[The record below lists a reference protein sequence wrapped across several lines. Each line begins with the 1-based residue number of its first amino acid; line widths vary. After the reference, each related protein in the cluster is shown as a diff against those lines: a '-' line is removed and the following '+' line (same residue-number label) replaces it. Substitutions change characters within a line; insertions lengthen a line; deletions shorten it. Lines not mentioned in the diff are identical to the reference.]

1 MRSGLLAPSLE
12 SRYLRHMNTPTNTT
26 GPIWISAGEAS
37 GDIHAA
43 SLLAALRQVEP
54 GLEAIGM
61 GGPALTA
68 AGCDVRF
75 PMRLISLVGLTEVL
89 SGLPRILKLLGEVKR
104 ALTQAKPRAIVLIDC
119 PDFHFRVA
127 RMAKKLGIPV
137 YYYVSPQVW
146 AWRSGRVEFLRRF
159 TRKVLCILPFE
170 KDFYA
175 AHGMAV
181 DYVGHPLMD
190 QMPLAELDALTPDPN
205 VLGLLPGSRRKEISA
220 LLPEF
225 AAAAMTLRRE
235 LPGLKLALA
244 RAPGVDPEFLR
255 SFLPPEL
262 PLTIYEPEDRYRM
275 MRTSR
280 ALLAASG
287 TVTLEAALIG
297 TPTVVAYRLS
307 ALSFAIGKAVVQ
319 VKYASLANLIMGRE
333 VFPELL
339 QDKSAAPYLAAR
351 LRPWLINTTEGA
363 AALALARA
371 DLAGLRAK
379 VGGPGAASR
388 AAQLILGDLASLG
401 HHVHNHA
408 PSSTPRDLE

>member
-1 MRSGLLAPSLE
+1 MKPSTIEQGGKQAPP
-12 SRYLRHMNTPTNTT
+12 H
-26 GPIWISAGEAS
+26 GPLWISAGEAS

-43 SLLAALRQVEP
+43 SLLSALRLHEP
-54 GLEAIGM
+54 GLKAVGM
-61 GGPALTA
+61 GGPALSA

-104 ALTQAKPRAIVLIDC
+104 ALVDTKPRALILIDC

-159 TRKVLCILPFE
+159 TRRVLCILPFE

-175 AHGMAV
+175 ARGMDV

-190 QMPLAELDALTPDPN
+190 QLPLSELDALKPDPN
-205 VLGLLPGSRRKEISA
+205 LLGLLPGSRRKEISA

-225 AAAAMTLRRE
+225 ASAALLLKRE
-235 LPGLKLALA
+235 FPGLRIGLA
-244 RAPGVDPEFLR
+244 RAPGLDEAFLR

-262 PLTIYEPEDRYRM
+262 PVQIFEPEERYRM
-275 MRTSR
+275 MRMSR
-280 ALLAASG
+280 VLLAASG

-297 TPTVVAYRLS
+297 TPLVMAYRLS
-307 ALSFAIGKAVVQ
+307 ALTYAIGRLVVQ
-319 VKYASLANLIMGRE
+319 VKYGSLPNLILDRE
-333 VFPELL
+333 VFPELI
-339 QDKSAAPYLAAR
+339 QDQAKAAFFAAR
-351 LRPWLINTTEGA
+351 LRTWLGDE
-363 AALALARA
+363 AALAAVRA
-371 DLAGLRAK
+371 DLAGLRER
-379 VGGPGAASR
+379 VGGPGAANR
-388 AAQLILGDLASLG
+388 AAGIILNDLASLDAG
-401 HHVHNHA
+401 
-408 PSSTPRDLE
+408 PR

>member
-1 MRSGLLAPSLE
+1 
-12 SRYLRHMNTPTNTT
+12 MNTH
-26 GPIWISAGEAS
+26 PIWISAGEAS

-43 SLLAALRQVEP
+43 SLLAALRAIDP
-54 GLEAIGM
+54 GLPALGM
-61 GGPALTA
+61 GGPALEA
-68 AGCDVRF
+68 AGCNLRF

-89 SGLPRILKLLGEVKR
+89 SGLPRILRLLGEVKR
-104 ALTQAKPRAIVLIDC
+104 ALVAAKPRALILIDC

-159 TRKVLCILPFE
+159 TRRVLCILPFE

-175 AHGMAV
+175 SCGMAV

-190 QMPLAELDALTPDPN
+190 QMPLEELDALAPDPN
-205 VLGLLPGSRRKEISA
+205 LLGLLPGSRRKEVSA

-225 AAAAMTLRRE
+225 AKTALLLRRD
-235 LPGLKLALA
+235 LPDLRVALA
-244 RAPGVDPEFLR
+244 RAPGLDLEYLR

-262 PLTIYEPEDRYRM
+262 TTTMPVEFYEPEDRYRM
-275 MRTSR
+275 MRMSR

-297 TPTVVAYRLS
+297 TPLVMSYRFS
-307 ALSFAIGKAVVQ
+307 ALSYAIGKMVVR
-319 VKYASLANLIMGRE
+319 VKFGSLPNLILDRE
-333 VFPELL
+333 VYPELI
-339 QDKSAAPYLAAR
+339 QDKARAEIFAER
-351 LRPWLINTTEGA
+351 LRPWLTDEV
-363 AALALARA
+363 ALAAARA

-379 VGGPGAASR
+379 VGGPGAAGR
-388 AAQLILGDLASLG
+388 AAEIILNDLRALG
-401 HHVHNHA
+401 
-408 PSSTPRDLE
+408 R

>member
-1 MRSGLLAPSLE
+1 
-12 SRYLRHMNTPTNTT
+12 MNNP

-43 SLLAALRQVEP
+43 SLLGELRAIEP
-54 GLEAIGM
+54 GLNAVGM
-61 GGPALTA
+61 GGPALTK

-104 ALTQAKPRAIVLIDC
+104 ALVETKPRALILIDC

-159 TRKVLCILPFE
+159 TRRVLCILPFE

-175 AHGMAV
+175 ARGMDV

-190 QMPLAELDALTPDPN
+190 QMPLAELDAIRPDPDL
-205 VLGLLPGSRRKEISA
+205 LGLLPGSRRKEVAA

-225 AAAAMTLRRE
+225 AQAALLLRRE
-235 LPGLKLALA
+235 LPNLRVTMA
-244 RAPGVDPEFLR
+244 RAPGLDAEYLR
-255 SFLPPEL
+255 SFLPPDLPVEL
-262 PLTIYEPEDRYRM
+262 VEPEERYRM
-275 MRTSR
+275 MRKSR

-297 TPTVVAYRLS
+297 TPTVMSYRLS
-307 ALSFAIGKAVVQ
+307 GLSYAIGKLVVQ
-319 VKYASLANLIMGRE
+319 VKFGSLPNLILDRE
-333 VFPELL
+333 VFPELI
-339 QDKSAAPYLAAR
+339 QDRAKATFFAER
-351 LRPWLINTTEGA
+351 LRPWLDPGPEGEE
-363 AALALARA
+363 ALEAARA
-371 DLAGLRAK
+371 ELAGLRAK
-379 VGGPGAASR
+379 VGAPGAAAR
-388 AAQLILGDLASLG
+388 AAGIILNDLASLG
-401 HHVHNHA
+401 
-408 PSSTPRDLE
+408 R

>member
-1 MRSGLLAPSLE
+1 MK
-12 SRYLRHMNTPTNTT
+12 TNTT

-43 SLLAALRQVEP
+43 SLLVALRAGEP
-54 GLEAIGM
+54 GLAAVGM
-61 GGPALTA
+61 GGDALAA
-68 AGCDVRF
+68 AGCEVRF

-89 SGLPRILKLLGEVKR
+89 SGLPRILRLLGEVKR
-104 ALTQAKPRAIVLIDC
+104 ALVETRPRAVVLIDC

-159 TRKVLCILPFE
+159 TRRVLCILPFE

-175 AHGMAV
+175 ARGMDV

-190 QMPLAELDALTPDPN
+190 QMPLAELDAIAPDADQ
-205 VLGLLPGSRRKEISA
+205 LGLLPGSRRKEISA

-225 AAAAMTLRRE
+225 AAAALRLKKR

-244 RAPGVDPEFLR
+244 RAPGVDESFLR
-255 SFLPPEL
+255 QFLPPEL
-262 PLTIYEPEDRYRM
+262 PVTIHGPDERYAM
-275 MRTSR
+275 MRKSR

-319 VKYASLANLIMGRE
+319 VPYASLANLIMGRE
-333 VFPELL
+333 VFPEML
-339 QDKSAAPYLAAR
+339 QDKASAPLLAER
-351 LRPWLINTTEGA
+351 LLPWLADG
-363 AALALARA
+363 AALANARA

-379 VGGPGAASR
+379 VGGPGAAER
-388 AAQLILGDLASLG
+388 AAAIILNDLRA
-401 HHVHNHA
+401 NPPA
-408 PSSTPRDLE
+408 

>member
-1 MRSGLLAPSLE
+1 
-12 SRYLRHMNTPTNTT
+12 MNTH
-26 GPIWISAGEAS
+26 PIWISAGEAS

-43 SLLAALRQVEP
+43 SLLKALRTIDP
-54 GLEAIGM
+54 GLPALGM
-61 GGPALTA
+61 GGPALAA

-89 SGLPRILKLLGEVKR
+89 SGLPRILRLLGQVKAALVAARPR
-104 ALTQAKPRAIVLIDC
+104 ALILIDC

-159 TRKVLCILPFE
+159 TRRVLCILPFE
-170 KDFYA
+170 KDFYVA
-175 AHGMAV
+175 RGMDV

-190 QMPLAELDALTPDPN
+190 QMPLAELDALAPDPN
-205 VLGLLPGSRRKEISA
+205 LLGLLPGSRRKEVSA

-225 AAAAMTLRRE
+225 AKTALLLRRE
-235 LPGLKLALA
+235 LPDLRVALA
-244 RAPGVDPEFLR
+244 RAPGLDLEYLR

-262 PLTIYEPEDRYRM
+262 PVQFYEPEDRYRM

-297 TPTVVAYRLS
+297 TPLVMSYRFS
-307 ALSFAIGKAVVQ
+307 ALSYAIGKMVVR
-319 VKYASLANLIMGRE
+319 VKFGSLPNLILDRE
-333 VFPELL
+333 VYPELI
-339 QDKSAAPYLAAR
+339 QDKARAENFAAR
-351 LRPWLINTTEGA
+351 LRPWLTPGLEGA
-363 AALALARA
+363 AALAAARA
-371 DLAGLRAK
+371 DLSGLRAK
-379 VGGPGAASR
+379 VGGPGAAKR
-388 AAQLILGDLASLG
+388 AAEIILNDLRALG
-401 HHVHNHA
+401 
-408 PSSTPRDLE
+408 R

>member
-1 MRSGLLAPSLE
+1 M
-12 SRYLRHMNTPTNTT
+12 NTT
-26 GPIWISAGEAS
+26 GPLWISAGEAS

-43 SLLAALRQVEP
+43 SLLAALRTLEP
-54 GLEAIGM
+54 GLQAMGM
-61 GGPALTA
+61 GGPALTK

-104 ALTQAKPRAIVLIDC
+104 ALVENRPRALILIDC

-127 RMAKKLGIPV
+127 RIAKKLGIPV

-175 AHGMAV
+175 ARGMDV

-190 QMPLAELDALTPDPN
+190 QMPLKELDAMTPDPN
-205 VLGLLPGSRRKEISA
+205 LLGLLPGSRRKEVAA

-225 AAAAMTLRRE
+225 AQTALLLRRE
-235 LPGLKLALA
+235 FPNLRVALA
-244 RAPGVDPEFLR
+244 RAPGLDPEYLR

-262 PLTIYEPEDRYRM
+262 PVEIVEPEERYRM
-275 MRTSR
+275 MRQSR
-280 ALLAASG
+280 VLLAASG

-297 TPTVVAYRLS
+297 TPTVMSYRFS
-307 ALSFAIGKAVVQ
+307 ALSYAIGKMVVQ
-319 VKYASLANLIMGRE
+319 VKFGSLPNLILNRE
-333 VFPELL
+333 VFPELI
-339 QDKSAAPYLAAR
+339 QDKAKAEFFAAR
-351 LRPWLINTTEGA
+351 LRPWLADEK
-363 AALALARA
+363 ALASARA
-371 DLAGLRAK
+371 ELADLRAK
-379 VGGPGAASR
+379 VGGPGAAAR
-388 AAQLILGDLASLG
+388 AAGIILDDIRALG
-401 HHVHNHA
+401 
-408 PSSTPRDLE
+408 R

>member
-1 MRSGLLAPSLE
+1 
-12 SRYLRHMNTPTNTT
+12 MNTS

-37 GDIHAA
+37 GDLHAA
-43 SLLAALRQVEP
+43 SLLSALRALDP
-54 GLEAIGM
+54 GLQALGM

-104 ALTQAKPRAIVLIDC
+104 TLIATKPRALILIDC

-137 YYYVSPQVW
+137 YYYISPQVW
-146 AWRSGRVEFLRRF
+146 AWRSGRVDFLRRF
-159 TRKVLCILPFE
+159 TRRVLCILPFE

-175 AHGMAV
+175 ARGMDV

-190 QMPLAELDALTPDPN
+190 QMPLGELDAIQPDPN
-205 VLGLLPGSRRKEISA
+205 LLGLLPGSRRKEVSA

-225 AAAAMTLRRE
+225 ARTALLLRRE
-235 LPGLKLALA
+235 FPDLRVALA
-244 RAPGVDPEFLR
+244 RAPGLDPEYLR

-262 PLTIYEPEDRYRM
+262 TTTMPVEIFEPEDRYRM
-275 MRTSR
+275 MRMSR
-280 ALLAASG
+280 VLLAASG

-297 TPTVVAYRLS
+297 TPLVMSYRFS
-307 ALSFAIGKAVVQ
+307 ALSYAIGKMVVR
-319 VKYASLANLIMGRE
+319 VKFGSLPNLILDRE
-333 VFPELL
+333 VFPELI
-339 QDKSAAPYLAAR
+339 QDKAKAEFFAAR
-351 LRPWLINTTEGA
+351 LRPWLADE
-363 AALALARA
+363 AALAAARA

-379 VGGPGAASR
+379 VGGPGAALR
-388 AAQLILGDLASLG
+388 AAEIILNDLTLNGLASQGL
-401 HHVHNHA
+401 
-408 PSSTPRDLE
+408 

>member
-1 MRSGLLAPSLE
+1 
-12 SRYLRHMNTPTNTT
+12 MNTH
-26 GPIWISAGEAS
+26 PIWISAGEAS

-43 SLLAALRQVEP
+43 SLLKALRTIDP
-54 GLEAIGM
+54 GLPALGM
-61 GGPALTA
+61 GGPALAA

-89 SGLPRILKLLGEVKR
+89 SGLPRILRLLGQVKAALVAARPR
-104 ALTQAKPRAIVLIDC
+104 ALILIDC

-159 TRKVLCILPFE
+159 TRRVLCILPFE
-170 KDFYA
+170 KDFYVA
-175 AHGMAV
+175 RGMDV

-190 QMPLAELDALTPDPN
+190 QMPLAELDALAPDPN
-205 VLGLLPGSRRKEISA
+205 LLGLLPGSRRKEVSA

-225 AAAAMTLRRE
+225 AKTALLLRRE
-235 LPGLKLALA
+235 LPDLRVALA
-244 RAPGVDPEFLR
+244 RAPGLDLEYLR

-262 PLTIYEPEDRYRM
+262 PVQFYEPEDRYRM

-297 TPTVVAYRLS
+297 TPLVMSYRFS
-307 ALSFAIGKAVVQ
+307 ALSYAIGKMVVR
-319 VKYASLANLIMGRE
+319 VKFGSLPNLILDRE
-333 VFPELL
+333 VYPELI
-339 QDKSAAPYLAAR
+339 QDKARAENFAAR
-351 LRPWLINTTEGA
+351 LRPWLTDEV
-363 AALALARA
+363 ALAAARA

-379 VGGPGAASR
+379 VGGPGAAKR
-388 AAQLILGDLASLG
+388 AAEIILNDLRALG
-401 HHVHNHA
+401 
-408 PSSTPRDLE
+408 R

>member
-1 MRSGLLAPSLE
+1 M
-12 SRYLRHMNTPTNTT
+12 NTT

-43 SLLAALRQVEP
+43 SLLSALQQREP
-54 GLEAIGM
+54 GLRAVGM

-89 SGLPRILKLLGEVKR
+89 SGLPRILRLLGEVKS
-104 ALTQAKPRAIVLIDC
+104 ALVDINPRAIILIDC

-146 AWRSGRVEFLRRF
+146 AWRSGRVEFLRQF
-159 TRKVLCILPFE
+159 TRRVLCILPFE

-175 AHGMAV
+175 TRGMDV

-190 QMPLAELDALTPDPN
+190 QMPLAELDAMQPDPS
-205 VLGLLPGSRRKEISA
+205 VLGLLPGSRRKEIST

-225 AAAAMTLRRE
+225 VAAAMTLRRE
-235 LPGLKLALA
+235 FPSLKLALA
-244 RAPGVDPEFLR
+244 RAPGMDPEFLR
-255 SFLPPEL
+255 SFLPPDM

-280 ALLAASG
+280 VLLAASG

-297 TPTVVAYRLS
+297 TPTVVAYKLS
-307 ALSFAIGKAVVQ
+307 ALSFAIGKMVVQ
-319 VKYASLANLIMGRE
+319 VKYASLPNLIMDRE
-333 VFPELL
+333 VFPEML
-339 QDKSAAPYLAAR
+339 QDNAAAPFLAAR
-351 LRPWLINTTEGA
+351 LRPWLAEDS
-363 AALALARA
+363 ALAEARA
-371 DLAGLRAK
+371 DLAGLRHK
-379 VGGPGAASR
+379 VGGPGAADR
-388 AAQLILGDLASLG
+388 AAAIILNDIASL
-401 HHVHNHA
+401 
-408 PSSTPRDLE
+408 TPGAN

>member
-1 MRSGLLAPSLE
+1 MR
-12 SRYLRHMNTPTNTT
+12 TNIS

-43 SLLAALRQVEP
+43 SLLTALREREP
-54 GLEAIGM
+54 GLSALGM
-61 GGPALTA
+61 GGEALAA
-68 AGCDVRF
+68 AGCELRF
-75 PMRLISLVGLTEVL
+75 PMRLISLVGITEVL

-104 ALTQAKPRAIVLIDC
+104 ALLAARPRAVILIDC

-127 RMAKKLGIPV
+127 RIAKKLGIPV

-159 TRKVLCILPFE
+159 TRRVLCILPFE

-175 AHGMAV
+175 ARGMDV

-190 QMPLAELDALTPDPN
+190 QIPLDELDAITPDPN
-205 VLGLLPGSRRKEISA
+205 LLGLLPGSRRKEIA
-220 LLPEF
+220 TLLPEF
-225 AAAAMTLRRE
+225 AGAALRLRKTLPDLR
-235 LPGLKLALA
+235 LALA
-244 RAPGVDPEFLR
+244 RAPGVDEAFLR
-255 SFLPPEL
+255 QFLPPEL
-262 PLTIYEPEDRYRM
+262 PVTLYGPEERYRM
-275 MRTSR
+275 MRQSR

-333 VFPELL
+333 IFPEML
-339 QDKSAAPYLAAR
+339 QDKASAPLLAEQLA
-351 LRPWLINTTEGA
+351 PWLADGEAIAG
-363 AALALARA
+363 ARA
-371 DLAGLRAK
+371 DLAGLRQK
-379 VGGPGAASR
+379 VGGPGAAAR
-388 AAQLILGDLASLG
+388 AAAIILSDLNAIAASQKE
-401 HHVHNHA
+401 A
-408 PSSTPRDLE
+408 

>member
-1 MRSGLLAPSLE
+1 
-12 SRYLRHMNTPTNTT
+12 MNST
-26 GPIWISAGEAS
+26 GPLWISAGEAS

-43 SLLAALRQVEP
+43 SLLSALRQREP
-54 GLEAIGM
+54 GLQAVGM

-75 PMRLISLVGLTEVL
+75 PMRLISLVGFTEVF

-104 ALTQAKPRAIVLIDC
+104 ALVETKPRAIILIDC

-127 RMAKKLGIPV
+127 RMARKLGIPV

-159 TRKVLCILPFE
+159 TRRVLCILPFE

-175 AHGMAV
+175 SRGMDV

-190 QMPLAELDALTPDPN
+190 QMPLDELDAIRPDPDL
-205 VLGLLPGSRRKEISA
+205 LGLLPGST

-225 AAAAMTLRRE
+225 AQAALQLRRE
-235 LPGLKLALA
+235 FPSLRVALA
-244 RAPGVDPEFLR
+244 RAPGLDPAYLR

-262 PLTIYEPEDRYRM
+262 PVEIIEPDDRYRM
-275 MRTSR
+275 MRSSR
-280 ALLAASG
+280 VLLAASG

-307 ALSFAIGKAVVQ
+307 ALSYAIGKLVIQ
-319 VKYASLANLIMGRE
+319 VKWASLANLIMGRE

-339 QDKSAAPYLAAR
+339 QDKANAQYFAAQ
-351 LRPWLINTTEGA
+351 LRTWIVPGPEGDN
-363 AALALARA
+363 ALEAARA
-371 DLAGLRAK
+371 DLAGLRER
-379 VGGPGAASR
+379 VGGPGAAGR
-388 AAQLILGDLASLG
+388 AADIILNDLREMS
-401 HHVHNHA
+401 
-408 PSSTPRDLE
+408 R